1 MVTKIRHGIKGKF
14 ANSGWRQLRRD
25 FGFPQNLCAEA
36 IFCEDQISRRIIS
49 PFTSSLGMPKTKQ
62 MPTLTFH

>member
-14 ANSGWRQLRRD
+14 ANSGWSHLSGD

-36 IFCEDQISRRIIS
+36 ISSEDQISRRINS
-49 PFTSSLGMPKTKQ
+49 PFTSSYGMPKTKQ
-62 MPTLTFH
+62 MPAPTFH